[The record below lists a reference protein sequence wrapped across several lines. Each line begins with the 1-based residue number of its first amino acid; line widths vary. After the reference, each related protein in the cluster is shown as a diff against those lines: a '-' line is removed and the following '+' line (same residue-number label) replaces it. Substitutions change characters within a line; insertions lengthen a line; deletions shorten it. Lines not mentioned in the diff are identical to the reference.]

1 MTDKEKLSTQSEDLK
16 LLFGQLSDAQKGVLL
31 WMLTQEK
38 MDREKTI
45 SKKESIIRDLR
56 ENYVRVENEAEMM
69 WYRWKKVHIQLPAVW
84 DFEWFKFSYFIP
96 TSSIKISDLW
106 QHSELT
112 EKSYSVKEVYELL
125 HAITIYMRESWILID
140 DSIDYDGYDTYR
152 DVFRFESW
160 NILKSITGFSELYWL
175 KDSDSTLA
183 DSCAMWINYGGNSM
197 FSKGGGGIA
206 KLFLKISD

>member
-1 MTDKEKLSTQSEDLK
+1 MTDKEKLSIQSEDIKVLY
-16 LLFGQLSDAQKGVLL
+16 GQLSDKEKGVLL

-38 MDREKTI
+38 MDRERTI
-45 SKKESIIRDLR
+45 SKEESIIRDLK
-56 ENYVRVENEAEMM
+56 EKYVRVEDEAEMM
-69 WYRWKKVHIQLPAVW
+69 WYRWKKVHIELPAIW

-96 TSSIKISDLW
+96 KGSVKISDLW
-106 QHSELT
+106 QHRELAD
-112 EKSYSVKEVYELL
+112 KSYSVKDVYELL
-125 HAITIYMRESWILID
+125 HAITRYMRASWISID
-140 DSIDYDGYDTYR
+140 DSVDYDGYSTYR

-175 KDSDSTLA
+175 RDSDSSLA

-197 FSKGGGGIA
+197 FSKCVWGMA